1 MRKKGDETERENEQI
16 FAHLLVDI
24 PVSEIFDELVPGEM
38 SSGYIHPHFQLSPLM
53 PIDFIGI
60 SNLYTHTHRI

>member
-38 SSGYIHPHFQLSPLM
+38 SSGYIHPRF
-53 PIDFIGI
+53 
-60 SNLYTHTHRI
+60 